1 MPGAGSVAKEYQGLS
16 QSPGLCNS
24 PTIAP
29 TKRNERK
36 GKNACA
42 MKAENFTVNCVTCPF
57 VITKKVFFCVCS
69 IICNRIWQMKKS

>member
-1 MPGAGSVAKEYQGLS
+1 MPGAGSVAEEYQGLS

-29 TKRNERK
+29 TKRKERK

-42 MKAENFTVNCVTCPF
+42 MKAENFPVNWSLVHLLLQSRYYFVCV
-57 VITKKVFFCVCS
+57 
-69 IICNRIWQMKKS
+69 Q